1 MSTYIDGEY
10 GEHFT
15 RFNDE
20 TIRNGF
26 DSGIRLND
34 EGSSCCVITIYCLLA
49 SVINNLTVA
58 CRSLWLGSACKMGH
72 SMK

>member
-1 MSTYIDGEY
+1 MSISHDLMMKQYE
-10 GEHFT
+10 
-15 RFNDE
+15 RC
-20 TIRNGF
+20 

-34 EGSSCCVITIYCLLA
+34 EGSSFCVITIYCLLA

>member
-1 MSTYIDGEY
+1 MSISHDLMMKQYE
-10 GEHFT
+10 
-15 RFNDE
+15 RC
-20 TIRNGF
+20 

-34 EGSSCCVITIYCLLA
+34 EGSSCVITIYCLLA

-58 CRSLWLGSACKMGH
+58 CRSLWLGSASKMGH

>member
-1 MSTYIDGEY
+1 MSILHDLMIKQYE
-10 GEHFT
+10 
-15 RFNDE
+15 RC
-20 TIRNGF
+20 